1 MCRVDKYGFPRTS
14 AKSHSV
20 VKGFKTGDLVIA
32 NVPTGKKQGKHV
44 GRVAVRKSSSF
55 NVQTENGAVQGIS
68 YKHCRITQRSDGYN
82 FNYGAAIP
90 PGSTGSPCRRTMNE
104 HLERLKSIISKSA
117 FNVSPRYSVNVD
129 FKKIFVPDTG
139 ILLYNLN
146 VSEAANEQNLSPEE
160 ILTRMTPAFQRE
172 NTKWTQ
178 QMQVTFV
185 ENLLSGCETKIH
197 FFDLSSAEHDMD
209 NCMVLDGLQRLTA
222 IAAFQQGQFPVFGD
236 LYWDMVKSGGIF
248 PRLNLLLNIYQFESD
263 KEACEF
269 YIQMNKGIT
278 HSEDDLKTAYT
289 FLDAL

>member
-1 MCRVDKYGFPRTS
+1 
-14 AKSHSV
+14 
-20 VKGFKTGDLVIA
+20 
-32 NVPTGKKQGKHV
+32 
-44 GRVAVRKSSSF
+44 
-55 NVQTENGAVQGIS
+55 
-68 YKHCRITQRSDGYN
+68 
-82 FNYGAAIP
+82 
-90 PGSTGSPCRRTMNE
+90 MNE
-104 HLERLKSIISKSA
+104 HLQKLKSIIAKSA

-129 FKKIFVPDTG
+129 FKKIFIPDTG
-139 ILLYNLN
+139 ILLYNLD
-146 VSEAANEQNLSPEE
+146 VSQAANEQNLSPEE

-178 QMQVTFV
+178 QMQITFV

-197 FFDLSSAEHDMD
+197 FYDLSSAEHEMD

-269 YIQMNKGIT
+269 YIQMNI
-278 HSEDDLKTAYT
+278 
-289 FLDAL
+289 